1 MTPKPLQPAERRSPE
16 PLTICSFTCRLI
28 SSSPRPGMLWATTAP
43 RDSSGELARP
53 MALWPSR
60 ARTSH
65 LLKTDA
71 LSVFTFS
78 LIPSRGEGGPPERFR
93 PNSRHANRSPL
104 SANRVSANT
113 FRILRILYS
122 RLRDKSR
129 QYGLGLDNFRSAE
142 TYSQSL
148 TSRNAARISDA
159 LKFDIETGLGGWGA
173 RIRTWEW
180 RNQNPLPYHLAT
192 PQYRRIGAGRLGRL
206 RNIATGPAPS
216 NVRPGRPAILAR
228 QAPYNNVRSGV
239 DPTAGRHCALRATPC
254 PIPSL

>member
-43 RDSSGELARP
+43 RNSSGELAHP

-93 PNSRHANRSPL
+93 PNSGHANRSPL

-122 RLRDKSR
+122 RLRDKIR
-129 QYGLGLDNFRSAE
+129 QYGLGLDNFLRRDLLSVANIQKCRE
-142 TYSQSL
+142 
-148 TSRNAARISDA
+148 N
-159 LKFDIETGLGGWGA
+159 F
-173 RIRTWEW
+173 
-180 RNQNPLPYHLAT
+180 
-192 PQYRRIGAGRLGRL
+192 RRIEVRYRDGTGWLGRQD
-206 RNIATGPAPS
+206 S
-216 NVRPGRPAILAR
+216 NLGMAESKSA
-228 QAPYNNVRSGV
+228 
-239 DPTAGRHCALRATPC
+239 ALPLGYA
-254 PIPSL
+254 PIPSDWRRPPGPAAQHSDGACAKQCSTRPPRYPRPPSAI

>member
-65 LLKTDA
+65 LLKADA

-78 LIPSRGEGGPPERFR
+78 LIPSRGEGRPPERFR
-93 PNSRHANRSPL
+93 PNSRHAKRSPL

-113 FRILRILYS
+113 FRILRILYW

-159 LKFDIETGLGGWGA
+159 WKFDIETGLGGWGA

-192 PQYRRIGAGRLGRL
+192 PQYRRIGAGHLGRPPQHSDG
-206 RNIATGPAPS
+206 ACAKQCS
-216 NVRPGRPAILAR
+216 ARPGRYPR
-228 QAPYNNVRSGV
+228 
-239 DPTAGRHCALRATPC
+239 LRGAM
-254 PIPSL
+254 